1 MDAEELLTSGDPI
14 GPLELDEAGLEEVAA
29 GPGGF
34 EQAFA
39 SLRHRDFTLFWT
51 AGLVSNTGSWM
62 QNITVPYVLYQL
74 THSTTWLGV
83 AAFASFFP
91 ALVMGPLAG
100 TVADRYSRRGVL
112 IITQTVLMV
121 VAFSLWWFWVSGN
134 ATPGIILAHLLVAGI
149 TGGINIASWQAFVP
163 QLVPQEDLLNAVRLN
178 SMQFTG
184 ARAFGPAI
192 GGLVLAQFGPSSAF
206 MVNAVTFLLVIGAL
220 FAVRPRR
227 AEPIGRGTRVF
238 AQFRDGLRYV
248 GARRALTLA
257 VLTIT
262 MTSLCGSA
270 VVQLAPAISRVE
282 FHVGKAAYGLL
293 VAMFGTGAMVGAIIQ
308 SFTGDRA
315 RRSRLTLMG
324 LVGFSAGVMLLGASP
339 SYPLGLVCL
348 LAMGVFYLGVSVP
361 LNTAIQARVAE
372 SYRGRVLS
380 IYLMGLMA
388 GVPVGA
394 LIEGKVAQLAG
405 LRAAVI
411 GAGAVQLVFTVVA
424 ASVGAGFTALDEDV
438 AAEAGEAG
446 EGALRPAVA

>member
-1 MDAEELLTSGDPI
+1 MDAEELLTSGDPLE
-14 GPLELDEAGLEEVAA
+14 PLGLDEAGLDEVAA

-34 EQAFA
+34 AQAFA
-39 SLRHRDFTLFWT
+39 SLRHRDFALFWS
-51 AGLVSNTGSWM
+51 AGLISNTGSWM

-83 AAFASFFP
+83 SAFASFFP

-100 TVADRYSRRGVL
+100 TVADRYSRRTVL
-112 IITQTVLMV
+112 LITQTVLMA

-134 ATPGIILAHLLVAGI
+134 ATPGVILAHLLVAGI
-149 TGGINIASWQAFVP
+149 IGGINIASWQAFVP
-163 QLVPQEDLLNAVRLN
+163 QLVPDEDLLNAVRLN

-220 FAVRPRR
+220 FAVRPRP
-227 AEPIGRGTRVF
+227 AAPIGRGEPVL

-248 GARRALTLA
+248 VARRALVLA
-257 VLTIT
+257 VATIT
-262 MTSLCGSA
+262 VTSLCGSA
-270 VVQLAPAISRVE
+270 VVQLAPAIAHVE

-293 VAMFGTGAMVGAIIQ
+293 VAMFGGGAVVGALVQ
-308 SFTGDRA
+308 SFVGDRA
-315 RRSRLTLMG
+315 RRSHMTAWG
-324 LVGFSAGVMLLGASP
+324 LVGFSVGVVLLGASP

-348 LAMGVFYLGVSVP
+348 LWMGMTYLAVSVS

-388 GVPVGA
+388 GVPIGA
-394 LIEGKVAQLAG
+394 LIEGKVAQVTG

-411 GAGAVQLVFTVVA
+411 GAGVVQVAFAVVA
-424 ASVGAGFTALDEDV
+424 ALVGGGFGALDED
-438 AAEAGEAG
+438 AADEEAPR
-446 EGALRPAVA
+446 LAVA